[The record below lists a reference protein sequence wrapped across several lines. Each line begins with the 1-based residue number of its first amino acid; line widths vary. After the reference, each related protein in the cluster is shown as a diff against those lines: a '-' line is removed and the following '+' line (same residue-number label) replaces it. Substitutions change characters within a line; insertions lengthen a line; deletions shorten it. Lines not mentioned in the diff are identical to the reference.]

1 VFPFFGPE
9 MIEWFLDWC
18 RRREEVS
25 DPDLISGMHP
35 VVEVIGLEPCATRT
49 PPNVEEENNE

>member
-18 RRREEVS
+18 GQREDVS
-25 DPDLISGMHP
+25 DPDLIFRMHP
-35 VVEVIGLEPCATRT
+35 VVEVIALEPCAART
-49 PPNVEEENNE
+49 PPDIEEENSE